1 MKPIIE
7 GRESKRRANEV
18 LYGLARMQDT
28 ALAARLWQMWS
39 EEVHAVA
46 TPTPEAPTEPERAGT
61 GSIEGDRT
69 AFHQMFS
76 ILERH

>member
-1 MKPIIE
+1 MLSQGCTTPLLLLGY
-7 GRESKRRANEV
+7 GRCGAKR
-18 LYGLARMQDT
+18 Q
-28 ALAARLWQMWS
+28 Q
-39 EEVHAVA
+39 AVA
-46 TPTPEAPTEPERAGT
+46 TPAPEAPTEPERAGT